1 MTIVFFI
8 LLIAQLGASV
18 AFVLSLAKLNLL
30 QLWQLLIV
38 VTVLVAIFAINFCLL
53 VVRKKGKV
61 AKAFAVLLSVAVIA
75 GSFLGFKYVRQATS
89 FIETATGAEYETQ
102 TYKVLSL
109 KDSAYTEV
117 SMLARQHVG
126 FLKSNPNLDN
136 THAALKNVVDYKNY
150 DYDDLVSLVAAL
162 YDHEAAAV
170 VLSDSYLDY
179 LSEDADSTFIDDTR
193 VIYEF
198 EVRADTPDLRQA
210 VDVTAEPFAVY
221 ISGSDSRGAITQ
233 TARSDVN
240 IVAIVNPKTARIL
253 LISIPR
259 DYYVQLHGTTG
270 NKDKLTHA
278 GIYGIEMSK
287 NTIEDLL
294 GIKINYTGKVGFQTV
309 IKVVDALG
317 GIDIDSDQPL
327 KLQGGK
333 CVFEQGLNKNV
344 NSTCA
349 LAFARERYS
358 YASGDRHRGQNQQ
371 QIIEK
376 IIAKMS
382 DPHYAVRWSQILDA
396 AKGSFETSLTY
407 EEITSFARVE
417 LSSLRHWSVESIQ
430 LDGTGAMLPTY
441 SMGSQ
446 KLYVMIPDQ
455 STIDAA
461 KAKILEYTTDTGA
474 GSSSDSNSGS
484 TSGSNS
490 GSSSNSGSASGTN
503 K

>member
-1 MTIVFFI
+1 MTVVFFI
-8 LLIAQLGASV
+8 LLIIQLGASV
-18 AFVLSLAKLNLL
+18 TFLLSLAKLNLL
-30 QLWQLLIV
+30 QVWQLLV
-38 VTVLVAIFAINFCLL
+38 VAAVVVLLFAINFCLL
-53 VVRKKGKV
+53 VVRKKGKI
-61 AKAFAVLLSVAVIA
+61 AKAFAVLLSIAVIV
-75 GSFLGFKYVRQATS
+75 GSFFGIKYVRQATS

-109 KDSAYTEV
+109 KSSAYTEV

-162 YDHEAAAV
+162 YDHDAAAV
-170 VLSDSYLDY
+170 VLNDSYLDY
-179 LSEDADSTFIDDTR
+179 LSEDTDSTFVDDTR

-210 VDVTAEPFAVY
+210 VDVTTEPFAVY
-221 ISGSDSRGAITQ
+221 LSGSDSRGAITQ

-240 IVAIVNPKTARIL
+240 IVAVVNPKTARIL

-294 GIKINYTGKVGFQTV
+294 GIKINYTVKVGFQTV

-317 GIDIDSDQPL
+317 GIDIDSDQQL
-327 KLQGGK
+327 RLQGGK
-333 CVFEQGLNKNV
+333 CVFNEGLNKDV

-396 AKGSFETSLTY
+396 AKGSFETSMTY
-407 EEITSFARVE
+407 DEITSFARVE
-417 LSSLRHWSVESIQ
+417 LASLRHWSVESIQ
-430 LDGTGAMLPTY
+430 LDGSGAMLPTY

-455 STIDAA
+455 ATVDAA
-461 KAKILEYTTDTGA
+461 KAKILEYTTSSGS
-474 GSSSDSNSGS
+474 GSSGSGS
-484 TSGSNS
+484 SDSGSNS
-490 GSSSNSGSASGTN
+490 ASTSGAN